1 MSNDGKV
8 TNSLVKIEVPESID
22 KAVNNLTGKP
32 TETIGQVLS
41 DCLFL
46 VFGGISQKAEIKRVK
61 YAVALKEFSKELE
74 KKVESIPEERRLEP
88 NTHTVCTALESMR
101 YCVEEVELRN
111 MFSTL
116 IANSMDK
123 EMFEIVHPSYGDII
137 KQLTSYDAK
146 LLLWMKDQ
154 EAIPMVRFRVN
165 NKVKNEY
172 LQLPTIYM
180 EYGVDTI
187 EMLQVSLENMSRLK
201 LIDLNLDAAYS
212 DKQLYEII
220 KKMENYNKDKASVES
235 RLEEDKVLDEELGSI
250 EISQFGRKFIDAC
263 CSNNLTNRI

>member
-1 MSNDGKV
+1 MPNDGNI

-22 KAVNNLTGKP
+22 EAVKNLTGKP

-46 VFGGISQKAEIKRVK
+46 VFGGISQKAELKRVK
-61 YAVALKEFSKELE
+61 YAFALKEFTKELE

-116 IANSMDK
+116 IANSLDK
-123 EMFEIVHPSYGDII
+123 EMHEIVHPSYGDII

-146 LLLWMKDQ
+146 LILWMKKQ
-154 EAIPMVRFRVN
+154 EAIPAIRFRVN
-165 NKVKNEY
+165 IKGKNEY
-172 LQLPTIYM
+172 LQLPTIYI
-180 EYGVDTI
+180 EYGEDTI
-187 EMLQVSLENMSRLK
+187 EMLQVSLENLSRLK
-201 LIDLNLDAAYS
+201 IIDLNLDTSYS
-212 DKQLYEII
+212 DKQLYENI
-220 KKMENYNKDKASVES
+220 KKMKKYNEDKTSVES
-235 RLEEDKVLDEELGSI
+235 QIEENKKLDDVLGSI

-263 CSNNLTNRI
+263 CSDSLTNG

>member
-1 MSNDGKV
+1 MPNDGNV

-22 KAVNNLTGKP
+22 EAVKNLTGKP

-46 VFGGISQKAEIKRVK
+46 VFGGISQKAELKRAK
-61 YAVALKEFSKELE
+61 YAFALKEFSKELE

-88 NTHTVCTALESMR
+88 NTHTVCTALESMK

-123 EMFEIVHPSYGDII
+123 DVFEIVHPSYGDII
-137 KQLTSYDAK
+137 RQLTSYDAK
-146 LLLWMKDQ
+146 LILWMKNH
-154 EAIPMVRFRVN
+154 EAIPAVRFRVN
-165 NKVKNEY
+165 IKGKNKY
-172 LQLPTIYM
+172 LQLPTIYI
-180 EYGVDTI
+180 EYGMDTI

-201 LIDLNLDAAYS
+201 IIDLNLDTSYS
-212 DKQLYEII
+212 DKQLYENI
-220 KKMENYNKDKASVES
+220 KKMKKYNEDKANVES
-235 RLEEDKVLDEELGSI
+235 QIEEDKQLDEVLGSI

-263 CSNNLTNRI
+263 CSNNLTNG

>member
-1 MSNDGKV
+1 M
-8 TNSLVKIEVPESID
+8 PESID
-22 KAVNNLTGKP
+22 EAVKNLTGKP

-46 VFGGISQKAEIKRVK
+46 VFGGISQKAELKRVK
-61 YAVALKEFSKELE
+61 YAFALKEFTKELE

-116 IANSMDK
+116 IANSLDK
-123 EMFEIVHPSYGDII
+123 EMHEIVHPSYGDII

-146 LLLWMKDQ
+146 LILWMKKQ
-154 EAIPMVRFRVN
+154 EAIPAIRFRVN
-165 NKVKNEY
+165 IKGKNEY
-172 LQLPTIYM
+172 LQLPTIYI
-180 EYGVDTI
+180 EYGEDTI
-187 EMLQVSLENMSRLK
+187 EMLQVSLENLSRLK
-201 LIDLNLDAAYS
+201 IIDLNLDTSYS
-212 DKQLYEII
+212 DKQLYENI
-220 KKMENYNKDKASVES
+220 KKMKKYNEDKTSVES
-235 RLEEDKVLDEELGSI
+235 QIEENKKLDDVLGSI

-263 CSNNLTNRI
+263 CSDSLTNG